1 MNYTNLSYT
10 SNSLVKSPL
19 HIGILTGVLC
29 LVGVTSAH
37 AEQTATHAS
46 PLLAVWG
53 IESWLL
59 LGLCLVLG
67 VTAILLFSKLKNQ
80 VPAAKVDEDPRFIA
94 AKQLN
99 SIYLDSF
106 DRISDGFASISDKG
120 VVEYC
125 NEQASKHFGL
135 KPEALKGKILWE
147 VLPVFKESKLG
158 SALLSSLQTGKSQ
171 TVHIQRSADLKWFE
185 VGIYP
190 GKQGLTLVAKDITRE
205 EEALR
210 LLELTNQVA
219 RIGGWEFLFNQGRIH
234 LSAVAQELL
243 RVNANQIELDKFIG
257 FFGSEGMQLAQQLE
271 KLNSGEKHFDLE
283 LPIYQ
288 AGTVV
293 GWVKIIGE
301 TTPDQMNGKRI
312 LGTIQDIQNRVIYQE
327 KMADTAQQYLSL
339 FNLTPVPM
347 WTFDA
352 KTYKIIAANA
362 AAAEEYGYEQEELK
376 QRTISQMFYPGVFSQ
391 FAKQLAIPS
400 TKAQISEHR
409 RKNGQRLYVEM
420 YYAEI
425 EHEKKKAYLLLARD
439 ITERLNNMRAIESQN
454 QRLRE
459 IAWMQSHKVRA
470 PLARILAIAQ
480 LIEPEYF
487 DPAHDR
493 HLVDE
498 ICKSAHE
505 LDGILME
512 IVQRTENNNLS
523 ESQG

>member
-1 MNYTNLSYT
+1 MNRIWKSNITNTLIKGLQT
-10 SNSLVKSPL
+10 L
-19 HIGILTGVLC
+19 GILMGVSYFNTAQA
-29 LVGVTSAH
+29 TSLPKVSH
-37 AEQTATHAS
+37 S
-46 PLLAVWG
+46 PLLAAVDITSIALMVLCG
-53 IESWLL
+53 LL
-59 LGLCLVLG
+59 AATSIYLYLQV
-67 VTAILLFSKLKNQ
+67 KNQ
-80 VPAAKVDEDPRFIA
+80 SKPVSLKSDAPLSKAEQINA
-94 AKQLN
+94 
-99 SIYLDSF
+99 IYLDSF

-125 NEQASKHFGL
+125 NEQASRHFGL
-135 KPEALKGKILWE
+135 KPEELKGKILWE
-147 VLPVFKESKLG
+147 VLPSIKDSKIG
-158 SALLSSLQTGKSQ
+158 SALMSSLQTGKGQ

-185 VGIYP
+185 IGFFP
-190 GKQGLTLVAKDITRE
+190 GKHGITLIAKDITRE
-205 EEALR
+205 EEAMR

-219 RIGGWEFLFNQGRIH
+219 RIGGWEFLFKQRRIH
-234 LSAVAQELL
+234 LSPVAQELL
-243 RVNANQIELDKFIG
+243 NVQGTQIEFEKFVS
-257 FFGSEGMQLAQQLE
+257 FFGSEGAQVAQQLE
-271 KLNSGEKHFDLE
+271 KLQQGEKHFDLE
-283 LPIYQ
+283 LPVYKNGVQ
-288 AGTVV
+288 S

-301 TTPDQMNGKRI
+301 TTSDSMSGQRI
-312 LGTIQDIQNRVIYQE
+312 LGTIQDIQNRVAYQE
-327 KMADTAQQYLSL
+327 KMADTAQQYRSL
-339 FNLTPVPM
+339 FDLTPVPM

-352 KTYKIIAANA
+352 KSYKIIAANA
-362 AAAEEYGYEQEELK
+362 AAANEYGYEQDELL

-391 FAKQLAIPS
+391 FAKQLGVPS
-400 TKAQISEHR
+400 SKAQISEHR

-425 EHEKKKAYLLLARD
+425 EHEKKKAFLLLARD

-505 LDGILME
+505 LDEILME
-512 IVQRTENNNLS
+512 IVQRTENSNKA
-523 ESQG
+523 E

>member
-1 MNYTNLSYT
+1 MNHKRTIYKHLTLIKSAFVVCLLMGVSFYADAQQVDQLATCSYPPT
-10 SNSLVKSPL
+10 
-19 HIGILTGVLC
+19 
-29 LVGVTSAH
+29 
-37 AEQTATHAS
+37 
-46 PLLAVWG
+46 LLAAFG
-53 IESWLL
+53 IESYVLMGAVALL
-59 LGLCLVLG
+59 
-67 VTAILLFSKLKNQ
+67 TAI
-80 VPAAKVDEDPRFIA
+80 
-94 AKQLN
+94 
-99 SIYLDSF
+99 SIYLYLQLSKKDKPASQQEPDAETTQLKQLQNSF
-106 DRISDGFASISDKG
+106 VSAFDLISDGFASISDKG
-120 VVEYC
+120 TVEYC

-135 KPEALKGKILWE
+135 KPIDLIGKVIWEAL
-147 VLPVFKESKLG
+147 PQFKESKIG
-158 SALLSSLQTGKSQ
+158 SALLASLQTGKSQ
-171 TVHIQRSADLKWFE
+171 SIHIQRSADLKWFE
-185 VGIYP
+185 IGFYP
-190 GKQGLTLVAKDITRE
+190 GKNRITLIAKDVTRE

-219 RIGGWEFLFNQGRIH
+219 RIGGWEYLIKQDRIH

-243 RVNANQIELDKFIG
+243 HVQATQIELDKFIS
-257 FFGSEGMQLAQQLE
+257 FFGTEGKELLHQLQNL
-271 KLNSGEKHFDLE
+271 KNGGKHFDAE
-283 LPIYQ
+283 LAVFNGSNQ
-288 AGTVV
+288 M

-301 TTPDQMNGKRI
+301 TTTDNLSGMRI
-312 LGTIQDIQNRVIYQE
+312 LGTIQDIQNRVAYQE
-327 KMADTAQQYLSL
+327 KMADTAQQYRSL
-339 FNLTPVPM
+339 FDLTPVPM

-352 KTYKIIAANA
+352 KSYKIIAANA
-362 AAAEEYGYEQEELK
+362 AAATEYGYEQEELL

-391 FAKQLAIPS
+391 FAKQLSMPS

-420 YYAEI
+420 YYTEI
-425 EHEKKKAYLLLARD
+425 EHEKKKAFLLLARD

-505 LDGILME
+505 LDEILME
-512 IVQRTENNNLS
+512 IVQRTENSNKT
-523 ESQG
+523 E

>member
-1 MNYTNLSYT
+1 MNYKNLT
-10 SNSLVKSPL
+10 HIHNSLVKSL
-19 HIGILTGVLC
+19 IHIGILTGVLC
-29 LVGVTSAH
+29 LVQVASAH
-37 AEQTATHAS
+37 AHETSAVPL

-59 LGLCLVLG
+59 LGLCLALG
-67 VTAILLFSKLKNQ
+67 GTAAWLLVKLKNQ
-80 VPAAKVDEDPRFIA
+80 APAVKIEDDPRFLA
-94 AKQLN
+94 AKQQN

-106 DRISDGFASISDKG
+106 DRISDGFASLSDKG

-125 NEQASKHFGL
+125 NEQASKHFGF
-135 KPEALKGKILWE
+135 KPEALKGKVIWE
-147 VLPVFKESKLG
+147 VLPSFKESKIG
-158 SALLSSLQTGKSQ
+158 SAVISSLQTGKSQ
-171 TVHIQRSADLKWFE
+171 TVHVQRSADLKWFE
-185 VGIYP
+185 VGVYP
-190 GKQGLTLVAKDITRE
+190 GKHGLTLIAKDITRE

-243 RVNANQIELDKFIG
+243 HVNANQIELDKFIS
-257 FFGSEGMQLAQQLE
+257 FFGNEGNQLAQQLE
-271 KLNSGEKHFDLE
+271 KLNAGEKHFDLE

-288 AGTVV
+288 AGSVI

-301 TTPDQMNGKRI
+301 TTADNMNGKRI
-312 LGTIQDIQNRVIYQE
+312 LGTIQDIQNRVSYQE
-327 KMADTAQQYLSL
+327 KMADTAQQYRSL

-362 AAAEEYGYEQEELK
+362 AAADEYGYEQDELL

-391 FAKQLAIPS
+391 FAKQLTIPS
-400 TKAQISEHR
+400 SKVQISEHR

-512 IVQRTENNNLS
+512 IVQRTENNNMS

>member
-1 MNYTNLSYT
+1 MNRIWKFNITNTLIKG
-10 SNSLVKSPL
+10 LQAL
-19 HIGILTGVLC
+19 GILMGVSYFNTAQA
-29 LVGVTSAH
+29 TSH
-37 AEQTATHAS
+37 PTVSHS
-46 PLLAVWG
+46 PLLAAVD
-53 IESWLL
+53 ITSIALMAL
-59 LGLCLVLG
+59 CGLFAATSIYFYLQG
-67 VTAILLFSKLKNQ
+67 KNQ
-80 VPAAKVDEDPRFIA
+80 SKPTSPKSDAPSSKVEQINA
-94 AKQLN
+94 V
-99 SIYLDSF
+99 YLDSF

-125 NEQASKHFGL
+125 NEQASRHFGI
-135 KPEALKGKILWE
+135 KPEELKGKILWE
-147 VLPVFKESKLG
+147 VLPSIKDSKIG
-158 SALLSSLQTGKSQ
+158 SALMSSLQTGKGQ

-185 VGIYP
+185 IGFFP
-190 GKQGLTLVAKDITRE
+190 GKHGVTLIAKDITRE
-205 EEALR
+205 EEAMR

-219 RIGGWEFLFNQGRIH
+219 RIGGWEFLFKQGRIH
-234 LSAVAQELL
+234 LSPVAQELL
-243 RVNANQIELDKFIG
+243 HVQGNQIEFEKFVS
-257 FFGSEGMQLAQQLE
+257 FFGNEGAQVAQQLE
-271 KLNSGEKHFDLE
+271 KLQQGEKHFDLE
-283 LPIYQ
+283 LPVYKNGAQ
-288 AGTVV
+288 S

-301 TTPDQMNGKRI
+301 TTPDNMSGQRI
-312 LGTIQDIQNRVIYQE
+312 LGTIQDIQNRVAYQE
-327 KMADTAQQYLSL
+327 KMADTAQQYRSL
-339 FNLTPVPM
+339 FDLTPVPM

-352 KTYKIIAANA
+352 KSYKIIAANA
-362 AAAEEYGYEQEELK
+362 AAANEYGYEQDELL

-391 FAKQLAIPS
+391 FAKQLGMPS
-400 TKAQISEHR
+400 SKAQISEHR

-425 EHEKKKAYLLLARD
+425 EHEKKKAFLLLARD

-505 LDGILME
+505 LDEILME
-512 IVQRTENNNLS
+512 IVQRTENSNKA
-523 ESQG
+523 E

>member
-1 MNYTNLSYT
+1 M
-10 SNSLVKSPL
+10 
-19 HIGILTGVLC
+19 GV
-29 LVGVTSAH
+29 VSFGGAH
-37 AEQTATHAS
+37 ANSVSQASSGHSHALFAAMGTDS
-46 PLLAVWG
+46 M
-53 IESWLL
+53 LL
-59 LGLCLVLG
+59 LGLCLLLAAT
-67 VTAILLFSKLKNQ
+67 TAYLFFKRPQ
-80 VPAAKVDEDPRFIA
+80 QPATLPATEHPEIHFI
-94 AKQLN
+94 KHLN
-99 SIYLDSF
+99 EAYLASF
-106 DRISDGFASISDKG
+106 DRISDGFASVNEKG

-125 NEQASKHFGL
+125 NEHASGHFGL
-135 KPEALKGKILWE
+135 KPAELKGKVLWE
-147 VLPVFKESKLG
+147 VLPAFKDSKIG
-158 SALLSSLQTGKSQ
+158 SAIYSSLQSGKSQ
-171 TVHIQRSADLKWFE
+171 TVHVQRSSDLKWFE
-185 VGIYP
+185 VGLFT
-190 GKQGLTLVAKDITRE
+190 GKHGLTLIAKDITRE

-219 RIGGWEFLFNQGRIH
+219 RIGGWEFLIKQRRIH
-234 LSAVAQELL
+234 LSQVAQELL
-243 RVNANQIELDKFIG
+243 NVQGSQIELEKFVS
-257 FFGSEGMQLAQQLE
+257 FFGSEGVTLMKQLE
-271 KLNSGEKHFDLE
+271 GLEQGEKHFDLE
-283 LPIYQ
+283 LAVYR
-288 AGTVV
+288 AGAVS

-301 TTPDQMNGKRI
+301 TTSDNMNGTRI
-312 LGTIQDIQNRVIYQE
+312 LGTIQDIQNRVAYQE
-327 KMADTAQQYLSL
+327 KMADTAQQYRSL
-339 FNLTPVPM
+339 FDLTPVPM

-352 KTYKIIAANA
+352 KSYKIIAANA
-362 AAAEEYGYEQEELK
+362 AAANEYGYEQEELL

-391 FAKQLAIPS
+391 FAKQLAVPTS
-400 TKAQISEHR
+400 KAQISEHR

-505 LDGILME
+505 LDAILME
-512 IVQRTENNNLS
+512 IVQRTENSNKS
-523 ESQG
+523 ES